1 MVERNELTNARQSN
15 QADTPVG
22 TPSPSLDA
30 RVRVAVSQ
38 EPVTPEQWV
47 TEAVPSAHCIS
58 ILEAARVAQLYWMPS
73 SSKRNCNY
81 RLVFA
86 SPGRAAQ
93 WALPS
98 MENVTFH
105 LNSGGA

>member
-81 RLVFA
+81 RLVLPPQVGLHSGL
-86 SPGRAAQ
+86 SPA
-93 WALPS
+93 WKMLLF
-98 MENVTFH
+98 T
-105 LNSGGA
+105 